1 MELSDLVGIHKL
13 SGVDFEDTKIKNCFK
28 ELKDALMMRFK
39 LDNKVYV
46 ATEDPEDGYRSCMK
60 EIIISKDKIKNKF
73 KPIDVLGIYKKN
85 EDKDILKLISIKT
98 GKTIIE
104 VGTDYSDSYYPYFV
118 ANFKPENI

>member
-13 SGVDFEDTKIKNCFK
+13 SGVDFENVKIEKYDYF
-28 ELKDALMMRFK
+28 EDAQMMRFK

-46 ATEDPEDGYRSCMK
+46 ATEDPNDGYRSCMK
-60 EIIISKDKIKNKF
+60 EIILSKDKIKNKF